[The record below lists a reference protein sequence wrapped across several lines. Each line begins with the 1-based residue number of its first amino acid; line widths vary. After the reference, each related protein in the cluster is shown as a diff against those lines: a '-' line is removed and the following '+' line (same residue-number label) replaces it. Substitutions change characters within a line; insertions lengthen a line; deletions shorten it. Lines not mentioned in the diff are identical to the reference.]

1 MTPSESL
8 SFIESFSHFRCIS
21 TVSNKF
27 LSASSKDPPHSFCST
42 WGIWLLMEPSV
53 QVPLRLC
60 RNPQFLNNCSNI
72 FFSLVASCFHSLFLS
87 LYLPRY
93 WGSTFSPHLENIF
106 YVFKWEHTV
115 KKGQQS
121 NKRERKQD
129 YLSWKENNKFFSL
142 LLMIIFNLVNDENM
156 VYPKPAFLL
165 TSCLNVIVDP
175 S

>member
-1 MTPSESL
+1 MQLNSFAATSKLLQVFFNICNLYSDEVQSKILYQCVKKNHRHLWLLVSL
-8 SFIESFSHFRCIS
+8 SFTESFSHFRCIS

-93 WGSTFSPHLENIF
+93 WGSTFSPHLETKHLIWLHQNCLQ
-106 YVFKWEHTV
+106 
-115 KKGQQS
+115 KK
-121 NKRERKQD
+121 
-129 YLSWKENNKFFSL
+129 
-142 LLMIIFNLVNDENM
+142 
-156 VYPKPAFLL
+156 
-165 TSCLNVIVDP
+165 
-175 S
+175 